1 MPILGRYK
9 FYVDTRDSGFGAN
22 VLLDGYWEIW
32 LTQFLAR
39 TVKPGMRVIDVGA
52 NFGYYTL
59 LLADLVGPGGEV
71 CAVEPNPQVAPF
83 LTQSVELNGFSAHT
97 RIVVAAAAAIDGGQ
111 ARLFAPHGEP
121 KNAAIL
127 ADGMQMATDSGSFHT
142 VLTRTIDSLATE
154 LGGLDV
160 IKIDAEGAEEGI
172 FEGMAEA
179 IRQYRPAIVLE
190 FNAARYR
197 DPRDFL
203 GRMKRAYGALRYID
217 NAGKPKTVSEGE
229 VLTRNFGEDWLLF
242 LAPE

>member
-1 MPILGRYK
+1 MAVRRGCSRPI
-9 FYVDTRDSGFGAN
+9 
-22 VLLDGYWEIW
+22 
-32 LTQFLAR
+32 
-39 TVKPGMRVIDVGA
+39 
-52 NFGYYTL
+52 
-59 LLADLVGPGGEV
+59 
-71 CAVEPNPQVAPF
+71 
-83 LTQSVELNGFSAHT
+83 
-97 RIVVAAAAAIDGGQ
+97 
-111 ARLFAPHGEP
+111 GEP

-203 GRMKRAYGALRYID
+203 GRMKRAYGALHFID

-242 LAPE
+242 LARGMTPNPARRAFLPQDRIATRLGGAMRGLRPYR